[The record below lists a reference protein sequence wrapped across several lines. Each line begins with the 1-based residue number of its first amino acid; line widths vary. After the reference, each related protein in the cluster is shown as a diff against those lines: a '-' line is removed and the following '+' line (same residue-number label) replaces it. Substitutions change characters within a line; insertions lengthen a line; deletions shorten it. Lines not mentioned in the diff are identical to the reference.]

1 MGFSDLIEQLRQSPA
16 RQVTL
21 PATWNQGRAVFGGLI
36 AGLLYEGMRLEVEAE
51 RLVRSFSISFVGPVA
66 ADVPLRVEA
75 RVLRQGRAVT
85 QVQAHALQGDEV
97 MAVALASFGA
107 GRESRLR
114 VPPVPAPEVKTP
126 GNCETTPF
134 VPGIS
139 PSFAQHF
146 DTRWAIGSYPY
157 TGVDHR
163 AMGGWMRFREP
174 QSEISEAHLLGL
186 IDAWPPAI
194 LPLLTEQAPIST
206 LTWSLDFIHP
216 LPAMQADDWL
226 LYRAVIDHVRDGYN
240 QSHAHVWTRDG
251 DLIALSRQTV
261 TVFG

>member
-1 MGFSDLIEQLRQSPA
+1 MSFSGLLEQLRQSPA
-16 RQVTL
+16 REVTL

-51 RLVRSFSISFVGPVA
+51 RLVRSFNVSFVGPVA

-75 RVLRQGRAVT
+75 RVLRQGKAVT
-85 QVQAHALQGDEV
+85 QVQAHGWQGDEV

-107 GRESRLR
+107 ARESKLR
-114 VPPVPAPEVKTP
+114 VPPVPAPEVKAP
-126 GNCETTPF
+126 EDCEETPF
-134 VPGIS
+134 LPDLT
-139 PSFAQHF
+139 PPFAQHF
-146 DTRWAIGSYPY
+146 ATRWAIGDYPF

-174 QSEISEAHLLGL
+174 QSAITEAHLLGL
-186 IDAWPPAI
+186 IDAWPPAV
-194 LPLLTEQAPIST
+194 LPLLTERAPTST
-206 LTWSLDFIHP
+206 LTWTLDFVHP
-216 LPAMQADDWL
+216 LPVIQADDWL

-240 QSHAHVWTRDG
+240 QAHAHVWTRDG

-261 TVFG
+261 TVFA